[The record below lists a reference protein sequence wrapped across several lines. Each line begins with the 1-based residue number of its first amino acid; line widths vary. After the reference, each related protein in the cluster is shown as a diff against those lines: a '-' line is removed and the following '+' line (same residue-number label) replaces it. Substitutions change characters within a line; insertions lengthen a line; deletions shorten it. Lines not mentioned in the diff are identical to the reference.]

1 MRMAPSH
8 AAPKFWWELILVC
21 VLVFLLVGARTQ
33 RNQERAT
40 DLATAA
46 RIAVEPSS
54 ELITVIP
61 LIGPPLALK

>member
-21 VLVFLLVGARTQ
+21 VLVFLLVGARSQ

-40 DLATAA
+40 DLAAAA
-46 RIAVEPSS
+46 RIAVAPSA
-54 ELITVIP
+54 EIIAVVPIL
-61 LIGPPLALK
+61 GPPLALK